1 MCFCQLHPRFVAD
14 ATEKMKEA
22 TYVCSPQLYI
32 YKFLQCFQVQV
43 LFPPPQVPV
52 PALPAYE
59 YLLGAVR
66 PVLWSWRPGWTDG
79 SMRWYK
85 LPARF
90 SLTRVYRHFWENCL
104 DFPCLNCDLYL
115 WFLCPGIPF
124 WLYRIQYSIFS
135 WSITPYINL
144 IYWPKNVGTLS
155 YIIWIVYARLGVL
168 GRNAKK
174 YEKKDDGSQP
184 GPSDKSA
191 PKEQKRRK
199 RPAEKEAEEPE
210 PKKSKGNKVKKSK
223 AS

>member
-22 TYVCSPQLYI
+22 TYVCSPQLYKQI
-32 YKFLQCFQVQV
+32 FTMFPIAGFFSSAPSSSPCPACIWISLRCSAACALELKTRLDWWLNAMVQV
-43 LFPPPQVPV
+43 ASSFFFDI
-52 PALPAYE
+52 YI
-59 YLLGAVR
+59 
-66 PVLWSWRPGWTDG
+66 
-79 SMRWYK
+79 
-85 LPARF
+85 
-90 SLTRVYRHFWENCL
+90 YRRFWEKCL

-124 WLYRIQYSIFS
+124 WWYRIQCSILS
-135 WSITPYINL
+135 WSITRYL

-184 GPSDKSA
+184 SQSEKPA
-191 PKEQKRRK
+191 TKERKRRK
-199 RPAEKEAEEPE
+199 RPAETEAEEPE